1 MDLRAASTVIAWQP
15 WSAAAFARARAE
27 RKAVLL
33 SIGASWCHWCH
44 EMDRTSYADPGI
56 AALINERFV
65 AVRVDA
71 DERPDISERYNLGGW
86 PTTAFLTPDGEIL
99 AGGTFVP
106 LDQMGSVLS
115 RVSEEFAGLT
125 APAKAAASPPEPSRR
140 WKAGTTDPVAAG
152 LKAGTTDPVA
162 AGLKAGT
169 TNSGVAGLTAGTTDS
184 GLTDAVFASFDPMHG
199 GFGIE
204 PKFPLSAPVQLAL
217 DLWQTTQDTTYHDI
231 AMGTLDAMGW
241 GGLYDDVD
249 GGFFRYAT
257 TRDWQLPHFEKLLET
272 NAALLRVYLNAGE
285 ILDAPRFTG
294 RAADTLRYIQNTLAD
309 PLDGGWRTSQAAEPS
324 YYAAGSTEE
333 RRLLQAP
340 AVCDRLYADATAAMV
355 SAAFHAA
362 RVFGDEGLREFAVK
376 SLERVLLPCYKPGR
390 GVAHYSDGEPRVRG
404 LLADQVA
411 MSVAC
416 LDAFDATGNIV
427 YEMMAEELAHYM
439 IRDMWDEAG
448 GGFFDRRGE
457 APDQEIGRLRQALKP
472 FVVNCEAARMLRR
485 LAASSGDNDFAI
497 CAERTLAAM
506 APCALEQGPLA
517 AHYLLARRA

>member
-15 WSAAAFARARAE
+15 WSAAAFTRARAE
-27 RKAVLL
+27 HKAVLL

-44 EMDRTSYADPGI
+44 EMDRTSYADPEVT
-56 AALINERFV
+56 ALINERFV
-65 AVRVDA
+65 PVRVDA

-99 AGGTFVP
+99 GGGTFVP
-106 LDQMGSVLS
+106 TERLRGVLA
-115 RVSEEFAGLT
+115 RVAQER
-125 APAKAAASPPEPSRR
+125 AAAVGDEPGIANRESRTGEPQTANR
-140 WKAGTTDPVAAG
+140 ESRTQDTAA
-152 LKAGTTDPVA
+152 
-162 AGLKAGT
+162 
-169 TNSGVAGLTAGTTDS
+169 LTE
-184 GLTDAVFASFDPMHG
+184 AVFASCDPDHG

-217 DLWQTTQDTTYHDI
+217 DLWQKAQDTTCHDI

-241 GGLYDDVD
+241 SALYDDVD

-257 TRDWQLPHFEKLLET
+257 TRDWQLPHYEKLLET
-272 NAALLRVYLNAGE
+272 NATLLRLYLSAGE

-309 PLDGGWRTSQAAEPS
+309 PVDGGWRTSQAAEPS
-324 YYAAGSTEE
+324 YYAARSTEE

-340 AVCDRLYADATAAMV
+340 AVCDRLYADATAAMA

-362 RVFGDEGLREFAVK
+362 RVFGDDGLREFAVK
-376 SLERVLLPCYKPGR
+376 SLERVLLACYKPGS

-404 LLADQVA
+404 LLPDQVA

-416 LDAFDATGNIV
+416 LDAFDVTGNIV

-439 IRDMWDEAG
+439 VREMWDEAG
-448 GGFFDRRGE
+448 GGFFDRRRDE
-457 APDQEIGRLRQALKP
+457 PDQEIGLLRQSLKP

-485 LAASSGDNDFAI
+485 LTASSGNNDFAI
-497 CAERTLAAM
+497 YAERTLAAM

-517 AHYLLARRA
+517 AHYLLALK